1 MLAMAGTSI
10 APTSTVFATRRAEF
24 DVARGE
30 NTLRKGMELGQKG
43 VNFAK
48 GK

>member
-30 NTLRKGMELGQKG
+30 DLIKKGMELAQ
-43 VNFAK
+43 
-48 GK
+48 